1 MEGEQYGT
9 IRGYMLRRP
18 LIEKNRRRARLALYL
33 LPVLFLGAAWS
44 LTRLGG
50 RPELDMTWHG
60 VDFSKHESVRV
71 FQEYL
76 RIDTS
81 YPDGNEIPGAEFL
94 ARQLEAEGITAHVER
109 LGSRNA
115 NLWAILEGDDPQ
127 ALVLH
132 NHMDVEPAPVPDKW
146 RHPPFSGTLEPP
158 FIYGRGAFDMK
169 SLAIAQLMS
178 VLRLKRDG
186 VALRRSLVFLA
197 TGDEER
203 FSRLGTRRIISEHPE
218 LVARFYAVL
227 TEGGAIEAVTL
238 TSVKYWGT
246 ELGQKRFV
254 DAWVCD
260 ESRERLQ
267 GLRDELLVVEAPPRP
282 PSGAIARFLKIYSGS
297 RDSPGLRQLLGEPEA
312 MLQNADYARLPPY
325 LKATTRNEI
334 FAFPIEADPEGG
346 YQMRLILHLLPDA
359 GLEDAMEELLPG
371 GLESFGFVSE
381 VPHEPVALSA
391 MEHPVFQTIHEYM
404 ADVLPDV
411 THGPLFLPW
420 VATDARFFRAQGIPA
435 FGYSP
440 FWILSSD
447 TIKMKGRNERMAA
460 PAFVEGVERYRE
472 LVRRLVGRE

>member
-1 MEGEQYGT
+1 
-9 IRGYMLRRP
+9 MLRRP
-18 LIEKNRRRARLALYL
+18 LIENNRRRARLALYL
-33 LPVLFLGAAWS
+33 SPVLLLGVTWG
-44 LTRLGG
+44 LTQLGG
-50 RPELDMTWHG
+50 RPERDMEWQG
-60 VDFSKHESVRV
+60 VDYSEHESVRL

-94 ARQLEAEGITAHVER
+94 ARQLEAAGIAAHLER

-132 NHMDVEPAPVPDKW
+132 NHVDVEPAPEPEKW

-178 VLRLKRDG
+178 VLKLKRDG
-186 VALRRSLVFLA
+186 VALGRSLIFLA

-203 FSRLGTRRIISEHPE
+203 FSRLGTRRLISEHPE
-218 LVARFYAVL
+218 LVERFYAVL
-227 TEGGAIEAVTL
+227 TEGGAIEAVDLET
-238 TSVKYWGT
+238 VKYWGT
-246 ELGQKRFV
+246 EIGQKRFV

-260 ESRERLQ
+260 SRRERLQ
-267 GLRDELLVVEAPPRP
+267 ALRDELLAVEAPPRP
-282 PSGAIARFLKIYSGS
+282 PSGAIARFLRIYSSS

-312 MLQNADYARLPPY
+312 MLDNADYPRLPPH
-325 LKATTRNEI
+325 LKAMTRNEI
-334 FAFPIEADPEGG
+334 YAFPIETDPEGG

-359 GLEDAMEELLPG
+359 SVEDAMAELLPR
-371 GLESFGFVSE
+371 GLDSFGLVFE
-381 VPHEPVALSA
+381 VPHPPVAPSD
-391 MEHPVFQTIHEYM
+391 MDHPVFQAIHEYM
-404 ADVLPDV
+404 TGALPDV
-411 THGPLFLPW
+411 AHGPLFLPW
-420 VATDARFFRAQGIPA
+420 VATDARFFRAQGIPSY
-435 FGYSP
+435 GYSP

-460 PAFVEGVERYRE
+460 PAFVEGVERYQE
-472 LVRRLVGRE
+472 LVHRLVAAPRTKPAA